1 MARPSTALIVDDE
14 EHARAYARLLLKELG
29 VTTCWEAGDGLQA
42 VALYEQHRPELVLL
56 DVNLR
61 MMTGLQVLQ
70 HMMHRRPEVPV
81 IVLSS
86 ENAMKTVNEALRLGA
101 TDYVLKHMPKDAAL
115 KAISETLDAVEAGDE
130 DDGGTAA
137 GR

>member
-1 MARPSTALIVDDE
+1 MARPSTALVVDDE
-14 EHARAYARLLLKELG
+14 EHARTYARLLLKELG
-29 VTTCWEAGDGLQA
+29 VTTCWEAGDGMQA
-42 VALYEQHRPELVLL
+42 IALFEQHRPEIVLL

-61 MMTGLQVLQ
+61 MTTGLQVLQ
-70 HMMHRRPEVPV
+70 QIRRIEPDVPV

-101 TDYVLKHMPKDAAL
+101 VDYVLKHTPKDAAL
-115 KAISETLDAVEAGDE
+115 KALAETMDAIED

-137 GR
+137 G